1 MLPFL
6 KRKQEASYSESV
18 DDEVTRKPDNEPEYD
33 MLDAI
38 AEDMLAAVSKKD
50 VNLLKDA
57 LRSLLDHARAEDYE
71 QDAKEMQ

>member
-1 MLPFL
+1 
-6 KRKQEASYSESV
+6 
-18 DDEVTRKPDNEPEYD
+18 

-57 LRSLLDHARAEDYE
+57 LRSLLDHAKAEDYE
-71 QDAKEMQ
+71 LDAKEMQ

>member
-1 MLPFL
+1 
-6 KRKQEASYSESV
+6 
-18 DDEVTRKPDNEPEYD
+18 

-57 LRSLLDHARAEDYE
+57 LRSLLDHAKAEDYE